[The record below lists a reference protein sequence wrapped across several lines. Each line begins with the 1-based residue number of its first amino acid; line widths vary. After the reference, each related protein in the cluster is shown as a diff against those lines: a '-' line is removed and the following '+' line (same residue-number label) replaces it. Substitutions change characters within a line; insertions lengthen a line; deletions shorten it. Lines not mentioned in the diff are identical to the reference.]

1 MTFPAYE
8 GEGDTVFWDGS
19 RFRNQFGQ
27 FVSTLD
33 GINTLVASTA
43 EGNVV
48 WYDQRGNEVPDPAEL
63 LYKTMTF
70 DYGTV
75 VRTWI
80 PVTSEAYDNKS
91 DPGSYYVTLALYRDD
106 DGNLRTVTV
115 YNKVGERI
123 KFEDE
128 QRKIAGAIAE
138 AEGIAVGAEGSDTV
152 LERSVRL
159 IHYMAK

>member
-1 MTFPAYE
+1 MTFPAF
-8 GEGDTVFWDGS
+8 GDEQPTIFWDGT

-33 GINTLVASTA
+33 GINTLSVSTA
-43 EGNVV
+43 EGTIQ
-48 WYDQRGNEVPDPAEL
+48 WIDQRGNEVPDPAEL

-75 VRTWI
+75 VRTWQ

-91 DPGSYYVTLALYRDD
+91 PGGSYYVTLALYRDD

-128 QRKIAGAIAE
+128 QRKIAAAIAE

-159 IHYMAK
+159 LHYMAT